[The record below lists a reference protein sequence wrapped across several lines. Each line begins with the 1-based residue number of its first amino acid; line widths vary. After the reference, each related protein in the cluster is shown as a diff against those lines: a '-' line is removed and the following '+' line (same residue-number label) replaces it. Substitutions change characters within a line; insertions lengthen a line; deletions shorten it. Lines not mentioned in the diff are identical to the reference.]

1 MLVREGPL
9 RGFVCEIIRR
19 TGSAADEARQ
29 VGDHLVDANL
39 AGHDSHGVGL
49 LPTYVRHFEAGLVRP
64 NTAATKVLDD
74 GAIMVFD
81 GGRGYGRRVAGEAMD
96 AGIDRCRETGVVL
109 LGLRGA
115 HHVGRIGAYGEQALC
130 AGLISIHFVNVVDHE
145 PCVAPFGGSD
155 GRFVTN
161 PICIA
166 IPGTEAT
173 PPVILDMATSR
184 IALGKA
190 RVAMMR
196 GEKLDRGMMLDRHGK
211 PTTEPGVVFDSPRGA
226 LVPFGEHKG
235 SGLAL
240 ICELLAGV
248 LTGGGTIQP
257 ANPRLSGLVNNMM
270 SIIVD
275 PARMVDLAWMGA
287 EIDAMVAYVK
297 DSPPTEPG
305 KPVMVAGEPERKAR
319 AQRSRD
325 GLQIED
331 ATWDEMLEA
340 GESLG
345 LPRSEGAAIAGLS

>member
-1 MLVREGPL
+1 MLVKEGPL
-9 RGFVCEIIRR
+9 RAFVREIIRR
-19 TGSAADEARQ
+19 TGSADDEATQ
-29 VGDHLVDANL
+29 VADHLVDANL

-49 LPTYVRHFEAGLVRP
+49 VPTYVRHFEDGLVHP

-96 AGIDRCRETGVVL
+96 AAIARCRETGVVL
-109 LGLRGA
+109 LGIRGA
-115 HHVGRIGAYGEQALC
+115 HHVGRIGAYGEQALG

-145 PCVAPFGGSD
+145 PCVAPFGGTD

-161 PICIA
+161 PICVA

-196 GEKLDRGMMLDRHGK
+196 GEQLGTDTVLDRHGK
-211 PTTEPGVVFDSPRGA
+211 PTTEPSVLFESPRGA
-226 LVPFGEHKG
+226 LVPFGAHKG

-257 ANPRLSGLVNNMM
+257 GNPRLSGLVNNMM
-270 SIIVD
+270 SIIID
-275 PARMVDLAWMGA
+275 PARMVDHAWMGA

-297 DSPPTEPG
+297 DSPPADPDR
-305 KPVMVAGEPERKAR
+305 PVMVAGEPERKAR

-325 GLQIED
+325 GVQIED
-331 ATWDEMLEA
+331 TTWGEMLEA

-345 LPRSEGAAIAGLS
+345 LARSEGTAMAGLA